1 MHLVDIILR
10 KLEVFLKELLP
21 EDGKLPLD
29 HLNNTELHRSHALL
43 PLENSLENLLT
54 LLNDRSHGH
63 TSIPLVLELLILFTT
78 GFSVSLDFFLVFGLG
93 MLVEVGWL
101 KALKIQNVPLGHVKV
116 FVIEV
121 DLDAKMVVIYFG
133 LSVFF

>member
-10 KLEVFLKELLP
+10 QLEVFLKKLLP

-29 HLNNTELHRSHALL
+29 HLNNTKLHRSHALL
-43 PLENSLENLLT
+43 PLENALENLLT
-54 LLNDRSHGH
+54 LLYDRCHGH
-63 TSIPLVLELLILFTT
+63 ASIPLVLELFILFTT
-78 GFSVSLDFFLVFGLG
+78 GFSVSLDLFPVFGLG